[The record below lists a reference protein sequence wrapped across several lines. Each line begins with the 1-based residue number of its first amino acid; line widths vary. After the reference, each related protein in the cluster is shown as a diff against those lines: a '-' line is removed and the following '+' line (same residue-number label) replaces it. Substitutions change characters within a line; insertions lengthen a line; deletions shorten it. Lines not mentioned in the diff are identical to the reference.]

1 MEGKKRIVSLSLA
14 LLAVAARRCSLS
26 PEDLAIL
33 LDVVE
38 AVLVIGLGA
47 HATGAVAKAR
57 KAARLAGKL
66 GAALV
71 LSACATVDLGGC
83 VLQVSQSDAARDRLI
98 CEGHD
103 PIKVP
108 RLDPRLRACVLA
120 ASQTP

>member
-1 MEGKKRIVSLSLA
+1 MDGKKRIVSLSLA
-14 LLAVAARRCSLS
+14 LVAVAARRFDLQ
-26 PEDLAIL
+26 PDDLALL

-71 LSACATVDLGGC
+71 LSACATVDLRGC
-83 VLQVSQSDAARDRLI
+83 VLQVSKSDASRDRLV
-98 CEGHD
+98 CEGHE

-108 RLDPRLRACVLA
+108 RLDPALRACVLA
-120 ASQTP
+120 PVKTP